1 MKKGSRAFLCGDIIR
16 LILMAAAAALFVVGA
31 PAQAQSVTIKNPAAF
46 VATLKAMGYG
56 PGPLTKID
64 TTPEVDIA
72 VNGFGTTLRL
82 VGCAAGADCKYVT
95 LVASYS
101 DVSNPP
107 AAWVQEMN
115 DEFDLLRVG
124 INEKKQLYMFGA
136 YVVEGLPRSEL
147 KRIFDYWVADTAAIG
162 TEAIERG
169 YTTKK

>member
-1 MKKGSRAFLCGDIIR
+1 MRF
-16 LILMAAAAALFVVGA
+16 ILTAAAAALFVVGV

-46 VATLKAMGYG
+46 VATLKAMGYA
-56 PGPLTKID
+56 PGPLNKVD
-64 TTPEVDIA
+64 TTPEVDIS
-72 VNGFGTTLRL
+72 VGDFGTTLRL
-82 VGCAAGADCKYVT
+82 SGCTAGADCKYMT

-101 DVSNPP
+101 DVVNPP
-107 AAWVQEMN
+107 AAWVQKMN

-147 KRIFDYWVADTAAIG
+147 KRIFDYWAADTAAIG
-162 TEAIERG
+162 TEAIESG